1 MRYFFPEGCRGFDSE
16 ISAEKNPITPLIM
29 KTTTTGSSST
39 PSKTNPI
46 RFPEPPKPTP
56 APPKIPSSPNTP
68 QFKQIPLKP
77 SVPFVPNTS
86 QPNPFPTQG
95 PKISPPQKY
104 LPPPQKYLPP
114 AVKSPIQQQP
124 INGRYITKAP
134 AKSLPPSVLKPVAP
148 KPVPP
153 QFSKSSPPLQN
164 KISTNGE
171 KSNCEIGTCESQTI
185 TIKMSVPDSVCVDEE
200 SLPKIVI
207 PIKLKNGRS
216 DSCPS
221 YAKLIVP
228 ADSVNVNS
236 LKSNPTELA
245 KMVLKSLF

>member
-16 ISAEKNPITPLIM
+16 ISAERNPMTPLII
-29 KTTTTGSSST
+29 
-39 PSKTNPI
+39 PSI
-46 RFPEPPKPTP
+46 RPPTVAKIPKIPEPPRPTP
-56 APPKIPSSPNTP
+56 APFIPPTVFAKIPLIN
-68 QFKQIPLKP
+68 
-77 SVPFVPNTS
+77 
-86 QPNPFPTQG
+86 
-95 PKISPPQKY
+95 
-104 LPPPQKYLPP
+104 LPPPTPSAPFIPPRPKSPPTPEPKITPPEKYLPP
-114 AVKSPIQQQP
+114 AEKYLPPAAKSPIQQP
-124 INGRYITKAP
+124 SNGRYITKAP
-134 AKSLPPSVLKPVAP
+134 AKTFPPSVLKPVAP
-148 KPVPP
+148 
-153 QFSKSSPPLQN
+153 QFPKSSPSSIQN
-164 KISTNGE
+164 KISTNGVE
-171 KSNCEIGTCESQTI
+171 KSNCEIGNCESQTI